1 MLHYSHLE
9 FTGLW
14 CPVADDVCS
23 VNATSTVAPPEVQAS
38 TSPTLHPSTT
48 LRRTLLFTFSAKNT
62 AWVSG
67 GRAER
72 ATVEDEEEEEAAK
85 VPQ

>member
-14 CPVADDVCS
+14 CRIADDVCS
-23 VNATSTVAPPEVQAS
+23 VNATVAPPEVQAS
-38 TSPTLHPSTT
+38 TSPTLHPSTI

-72 ATVEDEEEEEAAK
+72 TTVEDDEEEEAAAR